1 MYIVIAGA
9 GLLGGHI
16 AETMAGEGHDVVV
29 IEQSEAQSESISRQL
44 DVKTIQ
50 GGAVSPSVLEQA
62 EVKKADIVIATTSS
76 DEANIVVCFL
86 AKQMGAKRTVARV
99 RNQEYS
105 GYVVVPTGT
114 PTKTRRVFRPKNL
127 GIDLIINPEIVAAEE
142 IRRILSSLYLAPV
155 DEFADG
161 RLYLTEFKIMKKDSL
176 NRSINQV
183 EFPRPCAIA
192 VVSRG
197 SETFIP
203 DENEVLQQDDRV
215 YVLARKEDMDE
226 IGSVFSLPKGKA
238 KSAVIIG
245 GGRVGFH
252 IARRLEEMG
261 VEVKIIERN
270 MRRCWEISQR
280 LKAVVINGEGSDYN
294 LLVQERI
301 AAADAFVASTDRS
314 ELNILLALLGKNFG
328 IKRVLTIVDKPG
340 YVPLAET
347 VGIDIAISPLQLTA
361 AKITRLARIAE
372 VVSISRLAGDQVE
385 INEYIVGTSSKIIDK
400 RLSEISMSESSKILA
415 LISEGEIYFSDSNR
429 AIQAQDHVIISCA
442 TLASTSVEKLFY

>member
-29 IEQSEAQSESISRQL
+29 IEQSEAQSETISRQL
-44 DVKTIQ
+44 DVKMIH

-62 EVKKADIVIATTSS
+62 EVKKADIVIATTAS

-99 RNQEYS
+99 RNPEYS
-105 GYVVVPTGT
+105 GYVVIPTEA
-114 PTKTRRVFRPKNL
+114 PTKARRVFRPKNL

-142 IRRILSSLYLAPV
+142 ITSTLSSLYLTPV
-155 DEFADG
+155 DEFVESNISLA
-161 RLYLTEFKIMKKDSL
+161 EFKVTKKEVQ
-176 NRSINQV
+176 NIPIHQI
-183 EFPRPCAIA
+183 EFPKPCAIGA
-192 VVSRG
+192 INRA

-203 DENEVLQQDDRV
+203 GKDDVLQHDDRIYIAAHQDDI
-215 YVLARKEDMDE
+215 DE
-226 IGSVFSLPKGKA
+226 LGSLFSPPRGKA

-261 VEVKIIERN
+261 VEIKIIEQN
-270 MRRCWEISQR
+270 MRRCWEISQK
-280 LKAVVINGEGSDYN
+280 LKAVVVNGEGSDFN
-294 LLVQERI
+294 LLVQERV
-301 AAADAFVASTDRS
+301 AAADAFIAATDRS

-328 IKRVLTIVDKPG
+328 IERVLTVVDKPG
-340 YVPLAET
+340 YVPLAER
-347 VGIDIAISPLQLTA
+347 VGIDVAISPLQLTA

-372 VVSISRLAGDQVE
+372 VVYVSRLAGEQVE
-385 INEYIVGTSSKIIDK
+385 VNEYVVGDNAKIEGKRMNEVSLPENSK
-400 RLSEISMSESSKILA
+400 LLA
-415 LISEGEIYFSDSNR
+415 FMSEGEVFFPGSNR
-429 AIQAQDHVIISCA
+429 AIDVQDHVIVACMTS
-442 TLASTSVEKLFY
+442 ASPAVEKLFY

>member
-16 AETMAGEGHDVVV
+16 AETMAQEGHDVVV
-29 IEQSEAQSESISRQL
+29 IEQSEAKSETLSRQL
-44 DVKTIQ
+44 DVKTIH

-62 EVKKADIVIATTSS
+62 EVKKADIVIATTAS

-99 RNQEYS
+99 RNPEYS
-105 GYVVVPTGT
+105 GYVVMPTEA
-114 PTKTRRVFRPKNL
+114 PTKARRVFRPKNL

-142 IRRILSSLYLAPV
+142 IRRTLSSLYLTPV
-155 DEFADG
+155 DDFAEG
-161 RLYLTEFKIMKKDSL
+161 NISLAEFKVTKKTVVNTPIDQ
-176 NRSINQV
+176 I
-183 EFPRPCAIA
+183 EFPKPCSIAAITRA
-192 VVSRG
+192 

-203 DENEVLQQDDRV
+203 KKDDILQQDDRIYIV
-215 YVLARKEDMDE
+215 AHKGDIDE
-226 IGSVFSLPKGKA
+226 IGALFSPPRGKA
-238 KSAVIIG
+238 NSAVIIG

-261 VEVKIIERN
+261 VEIKIIEQN

-280 LKAVVINGEGSDYN
+280 LKAVVVNGEGSDYN
-294 LLVQERI
+294 LLVQERV
-301 AAADAFVASTDRS
+301 AAADAFIATTDRS
-314 ELNILLALLGKNFG
+314 ELNILLALLGKSFG
-328 IKRVLTIVDKPG
+328 IERVLTIVDKPG

-372 VVSISRLAGDQVE
+372 VVYVSRLAGEQMEV
-385 INEYIVGTSSKIIDK
+385 NEYIVADNAKIAEKRISEVRLPENSK
-400 RLSEISMSESSKILA
+400 LLA
-415 LISEGEIYFSDSNR
+415 FVSEGEIYYPGSNR
-429 AIQAQDHVIISCA
+429 TIGAQDHVIVACMTS
-442 TLASTSVEKLFY
+442 ASPSVEKLFY